1 MKKIVSVLL
10 ALTLVLSVGV
20 MFACADEGTNV
31 YVTIA
36 DKDGKLALAYESVSV
51 ADIDGDEVLTVNDV
65 LYAAHEQFYEGGAAA
80 GYATETTKWGLSL
93 MKLWGVAN
101 GGSYGY
107 LINDVL
113 AWSMTDSVKENDYVA
128 AFVYT
133 DTDYF
138 SDTYSFFDVKMTEL
152 SDSGELTLT
161 LSKNG
166 YEDDGT
172 GNWVSAVK
180 PVANA
185 ELTIDGEPTGAV
197 TDAEGKAAITFEKN
211 GKYLVSAASAAEK
224 LVPPVC
230 IVTVSC
236 FEESTPDEIKP
247 TEAPTELDEA
257 TEPVK
262 ETVAPTTAPATK
274 DQATKDQATKD
285 SSSSGTPKTG
295 DATMLWLWIL
305 IAAVCLCG
313 IIIAIVIYKKK
324 YANK

>member
-20 MFACADEGTNV
+20 MFTYADEGTNV

-36 DKDGKLALAYESVSV
+36 DKDGKLALAYEPVTV
-51 ADIDGDEVLTVNDV
+51 TDIDGDSVLTVNDV

-80 GYATETTKWGLSL
+80 GYATATTKWGLSL

-128 AFVYT
+128 AFIYT

-197 TDAEGKAAITFEKN
+197 TDAEGKAAFTFEKN

-236 FEESTPDEIKP
+236 FEESTPDEIEP
-247 TEAPTELDEA
+247 TEAATELDEA

-274 DQATKDQATKD
+274 DEATKD
-285 SSSSGTPKTG
+285 SATKDSASSGTPKTG
-295 DATMLWLWIL
+295 DVTMLWLWIL

-313 IIIAIVIYKKK
+313 IIVGIVIYKKK